1 MVNNIT
7 EEQIKEICEA
17 LNIPYVTGSLPSIE
31 EIKDKFQNAILDDTA
46 AQLSDYQYSL
56 AEQAFVF
63 GIIYGSNY
71 R

>member
-1 MVNNIT
+1 MVDNIK

-17 LNIPYVTGSLPSIE
+17 LNIPYVSGSLPSSE
-31 EIKDKFQNAILDDTA
+31 EIKDKFQNVILDDTA

-56 AEQAFVF
+56 AEHAFVF
-63 GIIYGSNY
+63 GIIYGANY